1 MLEQLT
7 LSVRR
12 LTVRVC
18 GAAGLLLASLSGR
31 ANIARQRVDDRSAS
45 GSRGFGLRCGGDRS
59 GRSGWRGVAS
69 ETTKTVASPE
79 GPRRRMGI
87 ASPVAVQRVPI
98 GWVGSRKG
106 SRRSD

>member
-1 MLEQLT
+1 MFEQLT
-7 LSVRR
+7 LGVRR
-12 LTVRVC
+12 LTIRVC
-18 GAAGLLLASLSGR
+18 GAAGLLLASLSR
-31 ANIARQRVDDRSAS
+31 RTDIACQRVDDRSAS
-45 GSRGFGLRCGGDRS
+45 GSRGFGLCCSRGRS

-106 SRRSD
+106 SCRSD